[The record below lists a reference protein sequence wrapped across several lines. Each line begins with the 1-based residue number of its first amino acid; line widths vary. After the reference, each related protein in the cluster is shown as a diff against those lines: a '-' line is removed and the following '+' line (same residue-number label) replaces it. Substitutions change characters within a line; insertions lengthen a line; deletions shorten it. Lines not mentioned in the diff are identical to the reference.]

1 LKFFFFLQNV
11 DIELE
16 KEKLEEK
23 AQSVAM
29 PTTFD
34 LKSQLK
40 SNQKKSKPESEQ
52 NITITEHLTPK
63 KKAKV
68 TPIVNGVNSA
78 EDLTS
83 IVFQDPS
90 KNIVKSLQ
98 KGDQVN
104 KCSGILQNPSNHL
117 SILKRTTNSPSVCP
131 SGQVKPSAK
140 PQSVQ
145 ILLGGFGSVSNPYLT
160 NEKGDNKTEKISSKG
175 HQSLCNGKGDNL
187 VKVSYNK
194 ETNSAKEQKSA
205 VILQGIGSLT
215 TKMAP
220 SQSQMRLVTGVTPET
235 NLLINMCSSASN
247 IDAVGSVQTSKNSI
261 VTVKPTSVHTTKS
274 SGIPTLP
281 VSKPNTGTLVEQL
294 TQQLIGNNT
303 LIVQPNLQTSKMNN
317 MIVRPTTESNMLFI
331 QSVPQTTRPRASLV
345 QQTLQNTKP
354 NTVIINPSVPTSKG
368 STTVVQPAVKTS
380 IVNPSTP
387 IAKIS
392 GTGSKTGTIIVQ
404 PSQSSSAT
412 ILQPQQ
418 SSAITPQTLYYRCK
432 DAQGNIFLVPQQ
444 LLKQVIQPSTK
455 SAAQISS
462 SSSNTGTATS
472 VVSSTKVP
480 VTSPLILGANSAV
493 KPGLQQSLVSTGV
506 NTSQSTIIS
515 AKGITSTNQNSPII
529 LSVNSSGQMASSQIS
544 TNQNKSLLKSAITSL
559 SGQDVN
565 LSAGNTSLNLTLSS
579 HEQVSKSPA
588 KILNSV
594 SPISSNTC
602 ASKQQTLIIPSSA
615 ASILASSP
623 QKLTRDDVNKLKITQ
638 TVSKPVVVSTVTT
651 TCTSQTM
658 STTQKA
664 GNNLLLT
671 TNNSNGKTIV
681 MPTHNLN
688 SNNLS
693 ATSGTS
699 LLLQTDQKVPTSK
712 SDHVI
717 IQKQNSKLH
726 GLDNNSIRIVLEDK
740 SNLPA
745 QVSSNKNLN
754 IVQQSVTMTTTTA
767 SSTMKCVA
775 SSVLSLQSSSGS
787 VQGQISNKNLNI
799 VQQSVA
805 MSTTTASSTMKCV
818 TNSGLSLQSS
828 SVSGQGQGKM
838 SSQGQLQVTPQG
850 LKIVVNASL
859 KNSQN
864 TSNNIN
870 LTSKPGSS
878 SFVNDTSKIS
888 VDEPVITINSAE
900 KLRKGNGIS
909 ILPKEFQKPVI
920 SSSNPSSLLAMK
932 NVTSKT
938 LAPSPSLLL
947 NTTPSLTLT
956 SSGSEGQSSS
966 LLPSRSKS
974 ILGKIGDKKIVI
986 DLSSNLDTTSKHSS
1000 ETGEK
1005 RIICLRKKSEYRRP
1019 LSPPGS
1025 VEEIKPI
1032 YRYVLY
1038 IY

>member
-1 LKFFFFLQNV
+1 
-11 DIELE
+11 
-16 KEKLEEK
+16 
-23 AQSVAM
+23 M

-40 SNQKKSKPESEQ
+40 SNQKKSRPESEQ

-63 KKAKV
+63 KKTK
-68 TPIVNGVNSA
+68 VNGVNGA
-78 EDLTS
+78 EELMP
-83 IVFQDPS
+83 IVFQDQS

-104 KCSGILQNPSNHL
+104 KSSGILQNPNNQL
-117 SILKRTTNSPSVCP
+117 SILKRTTNSSSVCP
-131 SGQVKPSAK
+131 SSQVKPAAK

-145 ILLGGFGSVSNPYLT
+145 ILLGGFGSVSNPYFT
-160 NEKGDNKTEKISSKG
+160 NEKGDNKTQKNPSKG
-175 HQSLCNGKGDNL
+175 HESLCNGKEVNS
-187 VKVSYNK
+187 VKVSNNK
-194 ETNSAKEQKSA
+194 ETNSCQEQKSA
-205 VILQGIGSLT
+205 VILQGIGSLN

-247 IDAVGSVQTSKNSI
+247 IDAVSSVQTSKSSI
-261 VTVKPTSVHTTKS
+261 VTVKPSAVHNTKS

-281 VSKPNTGTLVEQL
+281 VSKQNTGTLIGQL

-317 MIVRPTTESNMLFI
+317 MVVRPTTESNMLFI

-345 QQTLQNTKP
+345 QQTFQNTKP
-354 NTVIINPSVPTSKG
+354 NTVIVNPSGPTSKS
-368 STTVVQPAVKTS
+368 STTVVQSVVKTS
-380 IVNPSTP
+380 IVSPSMPTS
-387 IAKIS
+387 KIS
-392 GTGSKTGTIIVQ
+392 GAGSKSGTIIVQ
-404 PSQSSSAT
+404 PSQSSSTT

-455 SAAQISS
+455 TIAQISS
-462 SSSNTGTATS
+462 SATS

-480 VTSPLILGANSAV
+480 VTSPLILGANSTV
-493 KPGLQQSLVSTGV
+493 KTGLQQPFLSTGV

-515 AKGITSTNQNSPII
+515 AKGITGTHQNSNII

-544 TNQNKSLLKSAITSL
+544 TNQSKSLLKSAITSL

-615 ASILASSP
+615 ASITLSP
-623 QKLTRDDVNKLKITQ
+623 QKLTRDDVNKLKMTQ
-638 TVSKPVVVSTVTT
+638 TVSKPMVVSTVTT
-651 TCTSQTM
+651 TCTSQTISM
-658 STTQKA
+658 TQKA
-664 GNNLLLT
+664 T

-699 LLLQTDQKVPTSK
+699 LLFQTNQKVPTSK

-740 SNLPA
+740 PNLPA

-775 SSVLSLQSSSGS
+775 SSVLSLHSSSGS
-787 VQGQISNKNLNI
+787 VQGQISNKNLDI

-805 MSTTTASSTMKCV
+805 MTTTTASSTMKCATSSV
-818 TNSGLSLQSS
+818 LSLQSS
-828 SVSGQGQGKM
+828 SGQGQM

-864 TSNNIN
+864 TSNNID
-870 LTSKPGSS
+870 LTSKRGSS
-878 SFVNDTSKIS
+878 SFVKDTSKIS
-888 VDEPVITINSAE
+888 LDEPMITIDSAE

-920 SSSNPSSLLAMK
+920 SSSNPSSLLATK
-932 NVTSKT
+932 NVTNKT
-938 LAPSPSLLL
+938 LAPSPSSLLL
-947 NTTPSLTLT
+947 NTAPSLILT
-956 SSGSEGQSSS
+956 SSGLEGQSSS
-966 LLPSRSKS
+966 LLPSQSKS

-986 DLSSNLDTTSKHSS
+986 DLSSKLETTSKHSS

-1019 LSPPGS
+1019 LSPPGC

-1032 YRYVLY
+1032 YRFVLFRSEHWVDGLCVY
-1038 IY
+1038 KHL

>member
-1 LKFFFFLQNV
+1 MQNV

-16 KEKLEEK
+16 KEKLEER
-23 AQSVAM
+23 AQSVTM

-63 KKAKV
+63 KKTKV
-68 TPIVNGVNSA
+68 TPIANGVNVA
-78 EDLTS
+78 EEFTT

-90 KNIVKSLQ
+90 KNNVKSLQ
-98 KGDQVN
+98 KGDQLN
-104 KCSGILQNPSNHL
+104 KSSGILQNPNNQF
-117 SILKRTTNSPSVCP
+117 SILKRTTNSSSVCSP
-131 SGQVKPSAK
+131 GQVKPATK

-145 ILLGGFGSVSNPYLT
+145 ILLGGFGSVSNPYFT
-160 NEKGDNKTEKISSKG
+160 NEKGDNKGEKNSSKG

-187 VKVSYNK
+187 VKVSNNK
-194 ETNSAKEQKSA
+194 ETNSAKDQKSA

-220 SQSQMRLVTGVTPET
+220 SQSQMRLVTSVTPET

-247 IDAVGSVQTSKNSI
+247 IDAVGSVQTSKSSI
-261 VTVKPTSVHTTKS
+261 VTVKPTTVHATKS
-274 SGIPTLP
+274 SGMPTLP
-281 VSKPNTGTLVEQL
+281 VSKPNTGTLVGQL
-294 TQQLIGNNT
+294 TQQIIGNNT

-354 NTVIINPSVPTSKG
+354 NTVIINPSVPTSKA

-387 IAKIS
+387 TSKIS

-404 PSQSSSAT
+404 PSQSSSTT

-418 SSAITPQTLYYRCK
+418 SSSITPQTLYYRCK

-455 SAAQISS
+455 TVAQISS
-462 SSSNTGTATS
+462 SSSNMGVTTS

-480 VTSPLILGANSAV
+480 VTSPLILGTNSTV
-493 KPGLQQSLVSTGV
+493 KPGLQQTLLSTGV
-506 NTSQSTIIS
+506 NTSQSPIIS
-515 AKGITSTNQNSPII
+515 AKGITCTNQNSPVI
-529 LSVNSSGQMASSQIS
+529 LSVNPSGQSASSQIS
-544 TNQNKSLLKSAITSL
+544 TNQSKSLLKSAITSL

-565 LSAGNTSLNLTLSS
+565 LSAGDTSLNLTLSS

-615 ASILASSP
+615 ASILTPSP
-623 QKLTRDDVNKLKITQ
+623 QKLTGDDVKKLKMMQ
-638 TVSKPVVVSTVTT
+638 TVSKPAVVSTVTT
-651 TCTSQTM
+651 TCTSQTV
-658 STTQKA
+658 STTQKS
-664 GNNLLLT
+664 GNSLLLT
-671 TNNSNGKTIV
+671 TNSSNGKTII
-681 MPTHNLN
+681 MPTHNLS
-688 SNNLS
+688 SNNL
-693 ATSGTS
+693 SGTS
-699 LLLQTDQKVPTSK
+699 LLLQTNQKVPTSK

-726 GLDNNSIRIVLEDK
+726 GLDSSSIRIVLEDK
-740 SNLPA
+740 SNLPS
-745 QVSSNKNLN
+745 QVF
-754 IVQQSVTMTTTTA
+754 
-767 SSTMKCVA
+767 
-775 SSVLSLQSSSGS
+775 
-787 VQGQISNKNLNI
+787 SNKNLNI

-805 MSTTTASSTMKCV
+805 MTTTTASSTMKGV
-818 TNSGLSLQSS
+818 TSSVLSLQSS
-828 SVSGQGQGKM
+828 SVSGQGQL

-870 LTSKPGSS
+870 LTSKPGTSS
-878 SFVNDTSKIS
+878 YVNDTSKNS
-888 VDEPVITINSAE
+888 VDEPVITIDSAE

-920 SSSNPSSLLAMK
+920 SSSNPSSLLATK
-932 NVTSKT
+932 NVTNKT
-938 LAPSPSLLL
+938 LAPCPSLLL
-947 NTTPSLTLT
+947 STTPSLTLT
-956 SSGSEGQSSS
+956 SSGSEGQSLS
-966 LLPSRSKS
+966 LPSESKS

-986 DLSSNLDTTSKHSS
+986 DLSSKLETTSKHCS

-1019 LSPPGS
+1019 LSPPGC
-1025 VEEIKPI
+1025 VEEVKPI
-1032 YRYVLY
+1032 YRYVL
-1038 IY
+1038 